1 MPPETVKL
9 KSIFFHLSKLPVSGG
24 IKKSL
29 LSPPETGNFFY
40 QLLKIPVS
48 GDIKELLSMPPE
60 TGNFLHL
67 ITQPLNDGEFSP
79 AKSPFNATQNGDL
92 SILIKKITPSLMQ

>member
-1 MPPETVKL
+1 
-9 KSIFFHLSKLPVSGG
+9 
-24 IKKSL
+24 
-29 LSPPETGNFFY
+29 
-40 QLLKIPVS
+40 
-48 GDIKELLSMPPE
+48 MPPE